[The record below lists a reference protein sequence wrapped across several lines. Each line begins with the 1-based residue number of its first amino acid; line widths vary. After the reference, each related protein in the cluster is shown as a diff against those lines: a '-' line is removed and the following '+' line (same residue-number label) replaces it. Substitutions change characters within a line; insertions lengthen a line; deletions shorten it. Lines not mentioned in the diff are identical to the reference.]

1 MRSILYRR
9 LAFIL
14 LCQAGLRIVEVWTAL
29 YEDSFRIY
37 AIEDLF

>member
-9 LAFIL
+9 LVFIL
-14 LCQAGLRIVEVWTAL
+14 LWQAGLRIVEVWNAL
-29 YEDSFRIY
+29 YEDSLKTY

>member
-1 MRSILYRR
+1 MRSILYGR

-14 LCQAGLRIVEVWTAL
+14 LCQAGLRIVEVWNVL
-29 YEDSFRIY
+29 YEDSLRTY